1 MQDILLFPANGNA
14 IEALDCC
21 GRGFRPL
28 GFIDDDGKKVGSTL
42 LGLPVFDRA
51 ALASYPA
58 AKVLAVPGSPTSFPQ
73 RPELIASL
81 QIPRDRFATVIH
93 PAAVVSP
100 YAHVGVNVLIMAGT
114 VITAT
119 AVIDDHVLI
128 LPNSVVHHDSH
139 VATYTILGSGV
150 LIAGDVNIGERCY
163 IGSGS
168 RLRNNLTVAATTLI
182 GMASTVVQP
191 IDEPGGIWVGSP
203 ARFVRSLTDGGKD
216 SISMKSAAP
225 VVVPSSVRGTLENPQ
240 LK

>member
-1 MQDILLFPANGNA
+1 MQDLLLFPANGNA
-14 IEALDCC
+14 MEALDCC
-21 GRGFRPL
+21 GRDFRPL
-28 GFIDDDGKKVGSTL
+28 GFIDDDSRKVGSRI
-42 LGLPVFDRA
+42 LGLPVLDRA

-58 AKVLAVPGSPTSFPQ
+58 ARVLAVPGSPTSFPQ

-81 QIPRDRFATVIH
+81 QIPPERFATVIH

-100 YAHVGVNVLIMAGT
+100 HAHIGVNVLIMAGT

-139 VATYTILGSGV
+139 VARYTILGSGV
-150 LIAGDVNIGERCY
+150 LIAGYVDIAERCY

-182 GMASTVVQP
+182 GIASTLVQS
-191 IDEPGGIWVGSP
+191 IDEPGGIWAGSP
-203 ARFVRSLTDGGKD
+203 ARFVRSLRDGGK
-216 SISMKSAAP
+216 ARPA
-225 VVVPSSVRGTLENPQ
+225 
-240 LK
+240 